1 MYTCGV
7 HPFINQNQIR
17 KSVNMSTNHTTYDTL
32 PVSEILI
39 NDQFITRKDL
49 AEINDFSQRS
59 ELSFIKIALTFG
71 YISRKNYERSLNN
84 AGYKFNNNIRDEAFD
99 EDVLSKL
106 DLKYVCNFFALPL
119 RIENN
124 QVVTLMAD
132 PTDAEFINFVRHT
145 YKMEPRIILASDL
158 EICWLSHKL
167 LGESYVKSAVF
178 ALRQSDSANS
188 ASTTFTTPQL
198 ITLFGS
204 FAVVVVLLFNNFIQ
218 VSIVLNVI
226 ISSLFLISIVFK
238 LFLALMGSRFEMH
251 QAVTREEV
259 RKVVDDDLPIYTIQL
274 PVYKED
280 KLIKKL
286 IWNLQSLDYPREK
299 LDIKLLI
306 EEDDSKTLNAV
317 KDLNFPA
324 IFDVVVVPFH
334 MPKTKPKSCNYGLY
348 FSRGKYLTIYDAE
361 DIPDTD
367 QLKKVITLFEKLPAN
382 YICIQCA
389 LNYFNRNENFLT
401 RMFTLE
407 YSYWFDYMLPGL
419 DTLDIPIPLGGTSN
433 HFKLDKL
440 LELGG
445 WDPFNVTED
454 ADLGLRAYSKGYKV
468 SIVNST
474 TYEEAN
480 NEPFNWIRQRSRW
493 IKGYMQTYLVH
504 MRNPVK
510 LYRKVG
516 LKGFLGFNFFI
527 GATPLTFLI
536 YPVLLFVFFMYV
548 VFDFAFISQLF
559 PNWVLFISIFNLLIG
574 NVLMVY
580 INMMAVFKR
589 RFYEL
594 ILFSLANPVYWLM
607 HSISAYKGLYQLI
620 VNPFFWEKTNHGL
633 SKTNPSVAPNPS
645 STL

>member
-1 MYTCGV
+1 M
-7 HPFINQNQIR
+7 
-17 KSVNMSTNHTTYDTL
+17 
-32 PVSEILI
+32 PVSELLI
-39 NDQFITRKDL
+39 KDQLITYADL
-49 AEINDFSQRS
+49 LKINDFSRRS
-59 ELSFIKIALTFG
+59 GLSFIKIALTFG
-71 YISRKNYERSLNN
+71 YISRKNYESSLNN
-84 AGYKFNNNIRDEAFD
+84 AGYVFSTNVREEAID
-99 EDVLSKL
+99 DDVLQKL
-106 DLKYVCNFFALPL
+106 DLKFITNFFALPI

-124 QVVTLMAD
+124 KVVTIMAD
-132 PTDAEFINFVRHT
+132 PTDQEFINFIYET
-145 YKMEPRIILASDL
+145 YGLEPEIILASDL
-158 EICWLSHKL
+158 DIVWMSHKL
-167 LGESYVKSAVF
+167 LGERYVKDAVF
-178 ALRQSDSANS
+178 ELMRSDPANS
-188 ASTTFTTPQL
+188 AL
-198 ITLFGS
+198 ITFSTGQLVFIFG
-204 FAVVVVLLFNNFIQ
+204 AVALVVLALFFRFTQTSIAINIL
-218 VSIVLNVI
+218 VS
-226 ISSLFLISIVFK
+226 SFFLISILFK
-238 LFLALMGSRFEMH
+238 LFLALMGSRFELH
-251 QAVTREEV
+251 QAVTRDEV
-259 RKVVDDDLPIYTIQL
+259 RNVVDDDLPIYTIQL

-286 IWNLQSLDYPREK
+286 IWNLQSIDYPREK

-334 MPKTKPKSCNYGLY
+334 MPKTKPKACNYGLY

-367 QLKKVITLFEKLPAN
+367 QLKKIITLFEKLPDN

-440 LELGG
+440 IELGA

-493 IKGYMQTYLVH
+493 IKGYMQTYLIH

-510 LYRKVG
+510 LYKRIG
-516 LKGFLGFNFFI
+516 LRGFLGFNFFI
-527 GATPLTFLI
+527 GATPVTFLI
-536 YPVLLFVFFMYV
+536 YPLLLTIFLAYV
-548 VFDFAFISQLF
+548 VLDLSWIRALF
-559 PNWVLFISIFNLLIG
+559 PDWVLFISIFNLLIG
-574 NVLMVY
+574 NVLMIYV
-580 INMMAVFKR
+580 NMMAVFKR

-620 VNPFFWEKTNHGL
+620 VKPFYWEKTNHGL
-633 SKTNPSVAPNPS
+633 SKTTGSVAPTPNS
-645 STL
+645 